1 MGRPT
6 LDEEAHWVERARN
19 EPEAFLVLYKLYLP
33 ALYRYCY
40 YRTGSKAEAEDAVAE
55 TFLQAREY
63 IHRYQFREIP
73 FSHWLYRI
81 AGRIVS
87 REGRRRQ
94 REVQMEELAPD
105 AAARDEAL
113 NGVSTRLDLEAAL
126 RTLPKLQQEA
136 LSLRYIQD
144 LSLRDTA
151 RIMDRSEGAVK
162 QLTFR
167 ALQTLR
173 ERLGK
178 DEGSGE

>member
-1 MGRPT
+1 
-6 LDEEAHWVERARN
+6 
-19 EPEAFLVLYKLYLP
+19 
-33 ALYRYCY
+33 
-40 YRTGSKAEAEDAVAE
+40 
-55 TFLQAREY
+55 
-63 IHRYQFREIP
+63 
-73 FSHWLYRI
+73 
-81 AGRIVS
+81 
-87 REGRRRQ
+87 
-94 REVQMEELAPD
+94 MEELAPD
-105 AAARDEAL
+105 AAVRDEAL

-126 RTLPKLQQEA
+126 RTLSKLQQEA